1 MSVSAALVKQL
12 RERSGAGMMACK
24 EALSAEEGDI
34 EAALDYLRKKG
45 LGQAAK
51 KAGRATQEGAVAVLT
66 DEPGAA
72 GVLVELSCET
82 DFVARTEQFQSLA
95 RDFASTALDT
105 GATDAAALEQADGGD
120 GGKVADRIAAGI
132 AELGENMRLARVA
145 RLEAPE
151 GKVFAYA
158 HNRYSEGVGRIGVL
172 AAVSVPGGG
181 SNGSNGAR
189 GEALNDFGQTL
200 AMHIAFAAPL
210 AVAREGIDEAA
221 VARERGVQEEI
232 VAAQGKPPEI
242 AAKMVEGKMR
252 RFFQEKALLEQPWV
266 KEPKQSVRQVL
277 QAQAAGAEISGFA
290 RFVLGEGGESGAGGA
305 NGADGA

>member
-66 DEPGAA
+66 DEAGAA

-82 DFVARTEQFQSLA
+82 DFVARTEKFQDLA
-95 RDFASTALDT
+95 RDFARMAL
-105 GATDAAALEQADGGD
+105 AVRAKDAAALEQDESC
-120 GGKVADRIAAGI
+120 KVADRIAARI

-145 RLEAPE
+145 RLEAPK

-172 AAVSVPGGG
+172 AAVSASEEG
-181 SNGSNGAR
+181 SNGGS

-232 VAAQGKPPEI
+232 VAAEGKPPEI

-277 QAQAAGAEISGFA
+277 QAQVTGAEISGFA